1 MNSGK
6 TVAFMVHARLVK
18 PGTDEELA
26 PVLWSDNF
34 VSLLPGES
42 RTLDVELPSSTKGTE
57 LQVDGWNVAL
67 TKVKTL
73 TSLEKK

>member
-1 MNSGK
+1 
-6 TVAFMVHARLVK
+6 MVHARLVK
-18 PGTDEELA
+18 SGTDEELA

-42 RTLDVELPSSTKGTE
+42 RTLEVELPVGIKGTE
-57 LQVDGWNVAL
+57 LQVDGWNVAP
-67 TKVKTL
+67 TKTKML